1 MCSMANFYTSSVE
14 TLRRELVGY
23 GAVISNLAN
32 VAQRQRMEI
41 AIIARNIISAVP
53 PTNDEKATTTTDA
66 EATKAKEATT
76 STDADATATAEAI
89 TLSRSW
95 LKLIDAHECLCEDC
109 KPEYHEILRSIMM
122 KENKTI

>member
-41 AIIARNIISAVP
+41 AVIARNIISAVP

-76 STDADATATAEAI
+76 TSNAGATKAKEATTSTDADATATAEAI
-89 TLSRSW
+89 TLSRS
-95 LKLIDAHECLCEDC
+95 
-109 KPEYHEILRSIMM
+109 
-122 KENKTI
+122 